1 VLVWPLLGSA
11 VVSLVAYFMLG
22 RNLWLELLV
31 DRTGQVIGAGLI
43 LAGLI
48 AIQRSI
54 NSVGRGVH
62 HGVQIPHA
70 NGSLSE
76 RSGVH
81 YRRPADIRARMLYQI
96 MTSTATKTT
105 NSIGNVTT

>member
-1 VLVWPLLGSA
+1 MLLATALARLILFAAIAWVTLRHYRHTRNPGFLIIGCGVLIWPLLGSL

-22 RNLWLELLV
+22 RNLWLELVV

-54 NSVGRGVH
+54 NSVGHGVH
-62 HGVQIPHA
+62 R
-70 NGSLSE
+70 SL
-76 RSGVH
+76 
-81 YRRPADIRARMLYQI
+81 
-96 MTSTATKTT
+96 
-105 NSIGNVTT
+105 

>member
-1 VLVWPLLGSA
+1 MLQATAVARLILFAAIAWVTLRHYRQTRNFGFLIIGCGVLVWPLIGPFL
-11 VVSLVAYFMLG
+11 VSLVAYFMLG

-62 HGVQIPHA
+62 HGV
-70 NGSLSE
+70 
-76 RSGVH
+76 
-81 YRRPADIRARMLYQI
+81 
-96 MTSTATKTT
+96 
-105 NSIGNVTT
+105 